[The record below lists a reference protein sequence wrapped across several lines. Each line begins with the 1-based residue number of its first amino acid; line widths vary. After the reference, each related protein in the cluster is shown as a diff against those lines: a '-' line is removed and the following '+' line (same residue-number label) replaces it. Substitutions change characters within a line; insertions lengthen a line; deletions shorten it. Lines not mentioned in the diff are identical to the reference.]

1 MAKKKEIEI
10 ELEFES
16 VAPLKKMKKEKKLH
30 EKYEGKET
38 ESFKDAQY
46 YLAMAKKHHKQALHH
61 NKIAEEMEKKHSKE
75 KKKGK

>member
-10 ELEFES
+10 EIS
-16 VAPLKKMKKEKKLH
+16 PKAASKVKKEKALH

-61 NKIAEEMEKKHSKE
+61 NKIAEEMEKKHSKV
-75 KKKGK
+75 KKKED